1 MTTPAPAAPNAPQ
14 AKTCVR
20 CGTDCNGKPRVKD
33 QQGRYTCQP
42 CVDKL
47 HAQRAAS
54 KPSQGGGAPHGAAV
68 AEPSEPEGFDVFDI
82 APDPAAPKVAP
93 CPNCGKPVNEQAA
106 VCVGC
111 GYSKQLGRVLKPSDT
126 PRTEDLP
133 RGKRIECKKCGYDL
147 RGLKTAKCPECGT
160 INTNPSRRDRDREN
174 SAAAAREAYL
184 KPLIYFVVGFL
195 GVCLIQ
201 LTQFGPGAVVLYGIG
216 YAIQVPIG
224 VAVFWVCC
232 LVWIGFDAPIHLTAL
247 RLAGI
252 YALVDLAGSI
262 LGFIPIMGGAIGWIV
277 SLFIYV
283 GLLMDMLE
291 MDLQDTVIVALLT
304 SLVKTV
310 IAIFVIVAIAN
321 AF

>member
-1 MTTPAPAAPNAPQ
+1 MTTPASPAPQ
-14 AKTCVR
+14 PKTCNR
-20 CGTDCNGKPRVKD
+20 CGADCNGKPRVKD

-47 HAQRAAS
+47 HAQKAVA
-54 KPSQGGGAPHGAAV
+54 KPSQPGPAQKATAV
-68 AEPSEPEGFDVFDI
+68 ADRAEPDGFDVFDI
-82 APDPAAPKVAP
+82 AQDPAAPKVSP

-126 PRTEDLP
+126 PKSEDMP
-133 RGKRIECKKCGYDL
+133 RGKRITCKNCNYDL

-160 INTNPSRRDRDREN
+160 INTNPTRRERDKEN
-174 SAAAAREAYL
+174 SAATAREAYL

-201 LTQFGPGAVVLYGIG
+201 ALQNGPSAVLFYGVS

-224 VAVFWVCC
+224 LAVFWVCC

-252 YALVDLAGSI
+252 YALVDFAGSI

-310 IAIFVIVAIAN
+310 IAIFVLVAIAN

>member
-1 MTTPAPAAPNAPQ
+1 MPRVKDQHGRYTCRPCVDALKAQRANPSPTPPTPAPAA
-14 AKTCVR
+14 
-20 CGTDCNGKPRVKD
+20 
-33 QQGRYTCQP
+33 
-42 CVDKL
+42 
-47 HAQRAAS
+47 AAN
-54 KPSQGGGAPHGAAV
+54 
-68 AEPSEPEGFDVFDI
+68 AEPDGFDVFNI

-93 CPNCGKPVNEQAA
+93 CGNCGSPVNESAA
-106 VCVGC
+106 VCVAC

-126 PRTEDLP
+126 PKSDDLP
-133 RGKRIECKKCGYDL
+133 RGKRIQCKKCNYDL

-160 INTNPSRRDRDREN
+160 INTNPSRRDRDKES
-174 SAAAAREAYL
+174 SAQTAREAYL

-201 LTQFGPGAVVLYGIG
+201 AFQHGLGGVVFYGVS

-224 VAVFWVCC
+224 LAVFWVCC

-252 YALVDLAGSI
+252 YALVDFAGSI
-262 LGFIPIMGGAIGWIV
+262 LGFIPIMGGVIGWLV
-277 SLFIYV
+277 SLLIYI
-283 GLLMDMLE
+283 GLLMDLLE

-304 SLVKTV
+304 SLAKTV
-310 IAIFVIVAIAN
+310 IAIFVLVLIAN